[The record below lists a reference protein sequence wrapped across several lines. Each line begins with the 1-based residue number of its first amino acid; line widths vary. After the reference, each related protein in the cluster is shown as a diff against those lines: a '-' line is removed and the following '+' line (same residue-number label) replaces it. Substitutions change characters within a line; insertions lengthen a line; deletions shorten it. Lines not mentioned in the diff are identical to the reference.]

1 VLRSRPLHLSLSSP
15 RHSEAE
21 VSTGYSPFVSF
32 DVADIDTLVPSLL
45 QMGAV
50 LDGPIQYDTGGKLA
64 AMRSPDG
71 LMVSLR
77 ELSSSSASPA
87 AR

>member
-1 VLRSRPLHLSLSSP
+1 
-15 RHSEAE
+15 
-21 VSTGYSPFVSF
+21 
-32 DVADIDTLVPSLL
+32 
-45 QMGAV
+45 MGAV